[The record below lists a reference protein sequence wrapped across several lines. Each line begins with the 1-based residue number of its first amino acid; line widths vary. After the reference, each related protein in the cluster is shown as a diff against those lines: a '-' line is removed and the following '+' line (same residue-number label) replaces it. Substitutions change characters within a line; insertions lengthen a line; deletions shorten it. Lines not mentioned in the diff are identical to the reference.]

1 MTLAMFPIVLWERN
15 HSFVFWLLYNSLIAQ
30 RENEQ
35 DVRKKYSS
43 TFFFLKTWPLKCVC
57 NAVSSES
64 RLLSCLNMRCL
75 PLHHHLCSF
84 RNHHRFPFH
93 YVPHILKLQ
102 SVTFFVQNLQNLYYK
117 QVHHES
123 IFQTVFLACPES
135 LRYTYNKCLYS
146 DYLDW
151 FGYVPLRSSPVPA
164 WFVIDI
170 NREK

>member
-102 SVTFFVQNLQNLYYK
+102 SVTFLFKIYK
-117 QVHHES
+117 IYIINKYTMNPFSKPCFWLVLNHYGTPIIS
-123 IFQTVFLACPES
+123 VYIQT
-135 LRYTYNKCLYS
+135 
-146 DYLDW
+146 
-151 FGYVPLRSSPVPA
+151 
-164 WFVIDI
+164 I
-170 NREK
+170 